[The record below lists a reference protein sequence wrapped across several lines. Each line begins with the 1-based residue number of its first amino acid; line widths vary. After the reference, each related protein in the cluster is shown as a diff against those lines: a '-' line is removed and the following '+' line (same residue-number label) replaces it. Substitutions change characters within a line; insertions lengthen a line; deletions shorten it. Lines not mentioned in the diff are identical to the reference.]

1 MSNNANDLF
10 DFVWN
15 PISEKL
21 LICKDD
27 PTIDK
32 DYLKLTNSCKIFEEI
47 TCNSNPSAGSSIS
60 LYDMIHIN
68 ISIAYWVKNNSG
80 SSESYRIFK
89 VDRVYESVACH
100 DYFVGILQFTQAS
113 FENLMLCCSLLENLY
128 ELEGEVIG
136 FLKSFEIDAIQAE
149 RDMEVLLQPIQ
160 LILFQNIKQYLV
172 NQW

>member
-1 MSNNANDLF
+1 MNNIANDLF
-10 DFVWN
+10 DFILD

-47 TCNSNPSAGSSIS
+47 TCNRNPSPGSSIS

-80 SSESYRIFK
+80 IF
-89 VDRVYESVACH
+89 
-100 DYFVGILQFTQAS
+100 
-113 FENLMLCCSLLENLY
+113 
-128 ELEGEVIG
+128 
-136 FLKSFEIDAIQAE
+136 E
-149 RDMEVLLQPIQ
+149 RL
-160 LILFQNIKQYLV
+160 
-172 NQW
+172 